1 MINPVNRYP
10 QIFILLYSFI
20 IFGAGIWGASV
31 ITMSDESDYIQSSE
45 EMLNSGDLLS
55 PTLRGELRFTKP
67 PLLYWIV
74 AASYKVLGIS
84 YFSSRLPMVIFGV
97 LTILFV
103 YRLGLLLFER
113 NAAMLAAL
121 MTATSFG
128 IIKFSKV
135 AMMESPLTFTMVAAF
150 YYFIRFYKEEQPKLL
165 LVSALFL
172 GLCSQLKS
180 PVYPAICVMAMLLFL
195 LSEGAIRRVFIK
207 EAILAAGLL
216 VLLTLPWYVIMI
228 LKHGSLFTDFYYHE
242 HFVKFYEATDYRMRV
257 FVGLLLYFLPWTF
270 YLIGAV
276 YQTIAARLYR
286 TWPYKFLLI
295 TSGLFLAIFI
305 LPKSK
310 GLYYA
315 VPLLPFCGLLAAG
328 VLAGSSRPQRLW
340 DWLTAAVLLLI
351 AFVIAVAV
359 VALRSGTL
367 SSITAIVLI
376 LAAARLTVSRHR
388 KTWPAILFGLSAIPI
403 YLDILPT
410 VNLEVIPAQ
419 KTLAIVG
426 DRPVYSYDLTPL
438 RFSNALGRRVT
449 EIRGVEKL
457 KAALDN
463 QGYVIIKQPLYDAL
477 DDKVKNGTDIYLQW
491 PKWARKI
498 PADKAI
504 DAIAHRRLEQ
514 AQVMLFLIARR
525 ERQRETEAAQSL
537 ETCCPQAP

>member
-10 QIFILLYSFI
+10 QLFILLYSLI

-45 EMLNSGDLLS
+45 EMFDSGDLLS

-67 PLLYWIV
+67 PLLYWMV

-128 IIKFSKV
+128 IIKFSKI

-150 YYFIRFYKEEQPKLL
+150 YYFIRFYKEEKPKLL
-165 LVSALFL
+165 FASALFL
-172 GLCSQLKS
+172 GICSQLKS

-207 EAILAAGLL
+207 ESVLATGLL
-216 VLLTLPWYVIMI
+216 VLLTLPWYLIMI
-228 LKHGSLFTDFYYHE
+228 LKYGSLFTDFYYYE
-242 HFVKFYEATDYRMRV
+242 HLVKFYEATDYRMRV
-257 FVGLLLYFLPWTF
+257 FVGILLYFLPWTF
-270 YLIGAV
+270 YWIGAV

-286 TWPYKFLLI
+286 EWPYKFLLI
-295 TSGLFLAIFI
+295 TTGLFLAIFV

-315 VPLLPFCGLLAAG
+315 VPLLPYCGLLAGG
-328 VLAGSSRPQRLW
+328 VVAGSTRPQRLW
-340 DWLTAAVLLLI
+340 DWLTAAALLLI
-351 AFVIAVAV
+351 ASVIAVAII
-359 VALRSGTL
+359 ALGSESL
-367 SSITAIVLI
+367 FSIAAIVLI
-376 LAAARLTVSRHR
+376 LAAAVLTLSRHR
-388 KTWPAILFGLSAIPI
+388 TIWPAILFGLSAIPI
-403 YLDILPT
+403 YLDILPA
-410 VNLEVIPAQ
+410 VNLEVIPVQ
-419 KTLAIVG
+419 KALAIVG
-426 DRPVYSYDLTPL
+426 DRPVYVYDLTPL
-438 RFSNALGRRVT
+438 RLANALGRTVT
-449 EIRGVEKL
+449 EIRGIEKL
-457 KAALDN
+457 KAALEN
-463 QGYVIIKQPLYDAL
+463 RGYVIIKQPLYDTL
-477 DDKVKNGTDIYLQW
+477 DAGIKNDTKIDLQW

-498 PADKAI
+498 PIATAI
-504 DAIAHRRLEQ
+504 DAIAHHRLDK
-514 AQVMLFLIARR
+514 AQVMLYLMTRR
-525 ERQRETEAAQSL
+525 ERQPDAEV
-537 ETCCPQAP
+537 PK